1 MIAFV
6 LMRHATASPLGRSDR
21 DRELTPLGRTEATE
35 QSQWLVKNMDSST
48 IIVHSPYARAIQ
60 TASIVA
66 TTMKADCIQDDRL
79 GADRRESDVIDVL
92 SDFHGRPA
100 IVITHQ
106 PMIAEVLASLLQSS
120 AGHFHM
126 PPATFACCA
135 WDSFLRKRA
144 VLLAYSAP
152 EAALGT
158 RPSR

>member
-21 DRELTPLGRTEATE
+21 DRELTASGRTEAAA
-35 QSQWLVKNMDSST
+35 QAQWLLHNMDAST
-48 IIVHSPYARAIQ
+48 LVIHSPYRRAVQ

-66 TTMKADCIQDDRL
+66 ETLMTNCVEDVRL
-79 GADRRESDVIDVL
+79 GADRRESDIIDVL
-92 SDFHGRPA
+92 GDFNGRP
-100 IVITHQ
+100 VVLITHL
-106 PMIAEVLASLLQSS
+106 PMVAEALATLLQSS

-135 WDSFLRKRA
+135 WDSFIRKRA

-152 EAALGT
+152 DGALLA
-158 RPSR
+158 RPGW